1 VCLGGVAIPARPSH
15 QMIAVIPRSG
25 AGSKLSDED
34 YEWLPRQCPA
44 CQQVCVIGHGRR
56 RRQAHDSSHDR
67 IRVRRG
73 ICKHCGRTL
82 TVLPG
87 WCVPQAIYSLT
98 MRQETV
104 GGLANGAS
112 AEQAPAECRDP
123 NRIADANT
131 VRRWIRR
138 RLESFL
144 FCAAVNWRRL
154 CVPTLLVWDWRAALR
169 ILIADPKPP

>member
-1 VCLGGVAIPARPSH
+1 
-15 QMIAVIPRSG
+15 
-25 AGSKLSDED
+25 
-34 YEWLPRQCPA
+34 
-44 CQQVCVIGHGRR
+44 
-56 RRQAHDSSHDR
+56 
-67 IRVRRG
+67 
-73 ICKHCGRTL
+73 
-82 TVLPG
+82 VLPG

-104 GGLANGAS
+104 GGLANGPS